1 MSMYDN
7 SALNGFMWKTIHSI
21 NELIEIERKFEEI
34 NNLIQFSPSENSALQ
49 FDDKF
54 IKESN
59 DNTESYQIL
68 YCLENDLREKIR
80 DCLSDEPNWF
90 DASEFSHLK
99 RQIEERKRNESKA
112 KILMRDDDVLVYM
125 TLPELKDVIL
135 KKWDKF
141 EETGVFRSKQYVDR
155 ILTDINKCRIIIAHN
170 SKLEEIDVSQ
180 LKLNLEYYYRQN

>member
-1 MSMYDN
+1 MNINDKLS
-7 SALNGFMWKTIHSI
+7 LNGFMWKITHSI
-21 NELIEIERKFEEI
+21 NELIEIEHKFEEI
-34 NNLIQFSPSENSALQ
+34 NNLVQLSPSENSVLQ

-80 DCLSDEPNWF
+80 ECLSSEFNWF
-90 DASEFSHLK
+90 DAPEFTHLK
-99 RQIEERKRNESKA
+99 TQINERKNNESKT
-112 KILMRDDDVLVYM
+112 KILMRDDDDLVYM

-135 KKWDKF
+135 KKWNKF
-141 EETGVFRSKQYVDR
+141 EENGMFRSKQYIDR

-170 SKLEEIDVSQ
+170 SKLEEIDKSQ
-180 LKLNLEYYYRQN
+180 LKLNLQYYYKQN